1 MVSGLSFAAYLVGA
15 GRSYGYDESV
25 TVGAFVST
33 PSLLDPFRRQIVF
46 NNHPLFSFLEH
57 LVWSAGGRSESW
69 LRVLPALSGAATVGL
84 CARWLARRHGVAAA
98 VCGATVL
105 AANPLFAEASRTVRG
120 YSLVALCAV
129 ATTLLTGRLVAG
141 DERRRLG
148 VAYVLF
154 SAAGLAVHFYM
165 GLVVVAQAAYVA
177 AAGRVSAR
185 WRTRWYAS
193 LTLGAL
199 AYLGIADV
207 MAAAASGRSNVF
219 HASFPLDAA
228 RAVLGGNPTAAAV
241 VGHLVVAVACVMG
254 RRRTVVLPVAAV
266 GSLLLVVWL
275 VMRPLDLYPRF
286 LVWLV
291 PGVAA
296 CVGLAVSRWPLAA
309 APALLAAGVMAVTE
323 TRDWRADTRALPRAA
338 AAVEAAVARGHE
350 PCAMNGEAL
359 LAYTVPPRE
368 VSTGPVDDCDLV
380 VVVGGGRLGH
390 RAAGFTRVER
400 LGESG
405 VVVYRR

>member
-1 MVSGLSFAAYLVGA
+1 MLSGLSFAAYLVGA

-25 TVGAFVST
+25 TVGAFVSA
-33 PSLLDPFRRQIVF
+33 PSLLDPFRRQVVF

-57 LVWSAGGRSESW
+57 LVWSAGGRSEAW
-69 LRVLPALSGAATVGL
+69 LRALPALSGATTVGL
-84 CARWLARRHGVAAA
+84 CAWWLARRHGVAAA

-129 ATTLLTGRLVAG
+129 VTTLLTGRMVAG
-141 DERRRLG
+141 DDRRRLG
-148 VAYVLF
+148 VAYVLV

-165 GLVVVAQAAYVA
+165 GLVVVAQVAYVA
-177 AAGRVSAR
+177 ATGRVSAG

-199 AYLGIADV
+199 AYLGIAEV
-207 MAAAASGRSNVF
+207 MAGAARGRGGVF

-228 RAVLGGNPTAAAV
+228 KAVLGGNPTAAAV
-241 VGHLVVAVACVMG
+241 VGLLVVAVACVMG
-254 RRRTVVLPVAAV
+254 RRRTVVFPVAAV

-323 TRDWRADTRALPRAA
+323 ARDWRADTRALPRAA
-338 AAVEAAVARGHE
+338 AVVEAAVARGQE
-350 PCAMNGEAL
+350 PCAIGAEAL
-359 LAYTVPPRE
+359 LAYTVPPRD
-368 VSTGPVDDCDLV
+368 VTTGPVDDCDLV
-380 VVVGGGRLGH
+380 VVIGGGRLGD
-390 RAAGFTRVER
+390 RAAGFSRVER
-400 LGESG
+400 LGASG
-405 VVVYRR
+405 VVVHRR